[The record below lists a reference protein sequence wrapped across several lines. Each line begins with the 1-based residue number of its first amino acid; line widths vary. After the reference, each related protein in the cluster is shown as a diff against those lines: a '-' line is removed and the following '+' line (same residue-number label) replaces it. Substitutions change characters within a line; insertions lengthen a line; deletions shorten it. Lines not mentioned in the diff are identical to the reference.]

1 MRSATILPGAIIGAQ
16 PMGIFNVGFTIGS
29 ADGSRSL
36 PLVGM
41 IDTGSLYSIIPA
53 SVLDG
58 LGIARDETEQ
68 FRLADGSILEMAI
81 GLARLEMDGRART
94 VHIAFGP
101 DYDAADDDVVVIG
114 AMTLERFGVAVDPV
128 HRRLIPATLTI

>member
-1 MRSATILPGAIIGAQ
+1 
-16 PMGIFNVGFTIGS
+16 MGIFNVGFTIGS
-29 ADGSRSL
+29 ADGSHSL

-68 FRLADGSILEMAI
+68 FRLADGSIREMAI

-101 DYDAADDDVVVIG
+101 DDDVIVIG

>member
-1 MRSATILPGAIIGAQ
+1 MRSATILPGSIIGAQ
-16 PMGIFNVGFTIGS
+16 PMGIFNVEFTIGS

-36 PLVGM
+36 SLVGM

-68 FRLADGSILEMAI
+68 FRLADGSIREMDL

-101 DYDAADDDVVVIG
+101 DDDVVVIG

>member
-1 MRSATILPGAIIGAQ
+1 
-16 PMGIFNVGFTIGS
+16 MGIFNVEFTIGR
-29 ADGSRSL
+29 ADSSHSL

-41 IDTGSLYSIIPA
+41 IDTRSLYSIVPA

-68 FRLADGSILEMAI
+68 FQLADGSIREMAI
-81 GLARLEMDGRART
+81 GLALLEMDGRART

-101 DYDAADDDVVVIG
+101 DDHAPDDDVVVIG

>member
-1 MRSATILPGAIIGAQ
+1 
-16 PMGIFNVGFTIGS
+16 MGIFNVEFTIGS

-36 PLVGM
+36 SLVGM

-68 FRLADGSILEMAI
+68 FRLADGSILEMYL
-81 GLARLEMDGRART
+81 GLALLEMDGRART

-101 DYDAADDDVVVIG
+101 DDDVIVIG